1 MKIIRKKIYQMPNV
15 LILCINEESHLLL
28 TSPNVRPG
36 AGGEGGQTGRIQVL
50 PGTEVVGDNND
61 ELEG

>member
-1 MKIIRKKIYQMPNV
+1 MPNV